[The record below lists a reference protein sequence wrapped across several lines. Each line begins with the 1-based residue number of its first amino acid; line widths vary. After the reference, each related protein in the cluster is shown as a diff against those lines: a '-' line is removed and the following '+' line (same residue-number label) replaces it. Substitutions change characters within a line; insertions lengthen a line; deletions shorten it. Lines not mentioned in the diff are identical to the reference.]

1 MLVRAQTNIGRH
13 HPLYD
18 IVEKPT
24 IKGLVKARS
33 CQYQE
38 KAYLCP

>member
-1 MLVRAQTNIGRH
+1 MGSPSDQYRLIP
-13 HPLYD
+13 PLYD

-33 CQYQE
+33 WQYQE